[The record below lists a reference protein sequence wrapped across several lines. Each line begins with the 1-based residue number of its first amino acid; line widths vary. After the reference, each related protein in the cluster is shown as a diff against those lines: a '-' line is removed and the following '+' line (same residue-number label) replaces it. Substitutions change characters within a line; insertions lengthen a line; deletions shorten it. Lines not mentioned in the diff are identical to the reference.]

1 MAPTYTMAGGKGP
14 NSYSQHSTYQRAL
27 LEVAKEKI
35 SEAISTKLEIN
46 SASNRFNIADFGC
59 STGPNTFLAVQNII
73 DAVGQKYRKETQL
86 NPDDNIEFQVLFNDH
101 SNNDFNT
108 LFQTLSPTKRY
119 FVAGVPGSF
128 FGRVLPR
135 DSLHVGHCSYSLHW
149 LSQVPKGIADRNS
162 PAWNKDIHCTGFS
175 EEVEEAYLD
184 QFKIDMGSF
193 LKARGEELVSGG
205 LLFLLGSCVPDGV
218 KMSETMK
225 GMLLD
230 HLGNCLND
238 VAKEGLINQ
247 EELDSFNFPIYPAHV
262 AEFKSVI
269 EDNGCFTIQAFEK
282 ISHANEEF
290 PLDPEFLA
298 TSNRVTFG
306 GVIESRFGKEAME
319 RTHELY
325 EKKCPEIL
333 PELANAKSG
342 MQFFIMLRRN

>member
-1 MAPTYTMAGGKGP
+1 MAPTYTMAGSKGP

-35 SEAISTKLEIN
+35 NEAISTKLNVN
-46 SASNRFNIADFGC
+46 SASSRFNIADFGC

-73 DAVGQKYRKETQL
+73 DAVEEKYRKETQQ
-86 NPDDNIEFQVLFNDH
+86 NPDGNIEFQVLFNDH
-101 SNNDFNT
+101 FKNDFNT
-108 LFQTLSPTKRY
+108 LFQTLPLTKKY

-175 EEVEEAYLD
+175 EEVAEAYHD

-193 LKARGEELVSGG
+193 LRARGEELVSGG
-205 LLFLLGSCVPDGV
+205 LLFLLGSCLPDGI

-230 HLGNCLND
+230 FMGNCLHD
-238 VAKEGLINQ
+238 VAKEGLIDQ
-247 EELDSFNFPIYPAHV
+247 EELDSLNFPIYPAHV

-269 EDNGCFTIQAFEK
+269 EDSGCFTTEAFER
-282 ISHANEEF
+282 ISHANEEL
-290 PLDPEFLA
+290 PLDPEFLV
-298 TSNRVTFG
+298 TSHKITFG
-306 GVIESRFGKEAME
+306 GILETRFGKEAME
-319 RTHELY
+319 KTMERIE
-325 EKKCPEIL
+325 EKCQDIL
-333 PELANAKSG
+333 PQLANAKSG
-342 MQFFIMLRRN
+342 MQYFIMLRKN

>member
-1 MAPTYTMAGGKGP
+1 MTGGKGP

-35 SEAISTKLEIN
+35 NEAISTKLDVN

-73 DAVGQKYRKETQL
+73 
-86 NPDDNIEFQVLFNDH
+86 
-101 SNNDFNT
+101 
-108 LFQTLSPTKRY
+108 
-119 FVAGVPGSF
+119 VPGSF

-149 LSQVPKGIADRNS
+149 LSEVPKGIADRNS

-175 EEVEEAYLD
+175 EEVAEAYHD

-193 LKARGEELVSGG
+193 LRARGEELVSGG
-205 LLFLLGSCVPDGV
+205 LLFLLGSCLPDAI

-230 HLGNCLND
+230 FMGNCLHD
-238 VAKEGLINQ
+238 VAKEGLIDQ
-247 EELDSFNFPIYPAHV
+247 EELDCLNFPIYPGHV

-269 EDNGCFTIQAFEK
+269 EDNGCFTTEAFER
-282 ISHANEEF
+282 ISHANEEL
-290 PLDPEFLA
+290 PLDPEFLV
-298 TSNRVTFG
+298 TSHKITFG
-306 GVIESRFGKEAME
+306 GILETRFGKEAME
-319 RTHELY
+319 KTMERIE
-325 EKKCPEIL
+325 EKCQDIL
-333 PELANAKSG
+333 PQLANAKSG
-342 MQFFIMLRRN
+342 MQYFIMLRKN